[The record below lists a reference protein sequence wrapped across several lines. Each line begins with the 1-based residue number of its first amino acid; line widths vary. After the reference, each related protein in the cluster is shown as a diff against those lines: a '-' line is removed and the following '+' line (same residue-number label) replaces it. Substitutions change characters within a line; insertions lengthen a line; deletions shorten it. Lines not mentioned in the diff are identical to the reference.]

1 MTSSRSRPWATSTS
15 TPVSPNSYLLDTERE
30 DKFSFQGALQAQRM
44 ETGAWL
50 AGAQDDYNYFGY
62 LKSQFAWGKTVS
74 SFYKHPDDDYRTI
87 KYTKNILGK

>member
-1 MTSSRSRPWATSTS
+1 
-15 TPVSPNSYLLDTERE
+15 
-30 DKFSFQGALQAQRM
+30 M